1 MFYYPNRKQA
11 IKIQQTLETLYLG
24 MQGYY
29 HYGED
34 AWGYVYDQTGVD
46 LKALLETIAVERVN
60 Q

>member
-1 MFYYPNRKQA
+1 
-11 IKIQQTLETLYLG
+11 